1 MGIWF
6 SAAVLLTIATGSARV
21 PFAAQNDYGKV
32 LCHEQFQSAHP
43 DITLLNENPFRLD
56 RAMTL
61 FRFHR
66 RKEALAIIDAAVKTV
81 AGPFGHRIPRNE
93 RKKVAA
99 GLLAFRT
106 CVATSRMPD
115 LATLT
120 VHVWRQA
127 FDEASSEGRRAPAAG
142 ATVLVEGIPVGTTAD
157 DGTWTVQVPSGEIHL
172 TAEVSRTHWG
182 EEYVSLAAGAYGA
195 VSIGLHDGKE
205 VTEDTQL
212 VLLEAVDD
220 IVPAWSP
227 SFTLKFV
234 RDGEWVPM
242 ADIERIELLDRHG
255 DLSDHDIDNLF
266 TLSAGAIAATDPAPV
281 FAAMMGQLDET
292 ITVRVYAVDGAG
304 LGHADE
310 VSFRVGQSRLV
321 VTLAA
326 PPSNPALRISGVE
339 VGVSIIGAGIA
350 VQRVS
355 DDNGR
360 FEIESFPHGTVAFDA
375 EVTQDGRYY
384 YGDATMAHFGERSVT
399 LVLRHV
405 SDLVNGV
412 PALELGRPTAERPPT
427 PRRSGGAAR
436 ER

>member
-1 MGIWF
+1 MGTCF
-6 SAAVLLTIATGSARV
+6 SAAALLSIAAASATV
-21 PFAAQNDYGKV
+21 PLAAQNDYRNV

-43 DITLLNENPFRLD
+43 DITLPNENPFRLD
-56 RAMTL
+56 RAMSL

-66 RKEALAIIDAAVKTV
+66 RKEALAIIDAAVKTA

-93 RKKVAA
+93 RKKAAA

-120 VHVWRQA
+120 VQVWRQE
-127 FDEASSEGRRAPAAG
+127 FDDSASEGRKAPAAG
-142 ATVLVEGIPVGTTAD
+142 ATILAEGIPVGTTAD
-157 DGTWTVQVPSGEIHL
+157 DGTVTVQVPPGELHV
-172 TAEVSRTHWG
+172 TAEVPRTHWG

-205 VTEDTQL
+205 VTADTQL

-220 IVPAWSP
+220 IIPAWSP

-234 RDGEWVPM
+234 RDGEWVRI
-242 ADIERIELLDRHG
+242 AEIERVELLDRHG
-255 DLSDHDIDNLF
+255 DLSDQDIDRLF
-266 TLSAGAIAATDPAPV
+266 TISAGAIAASDTAPV
-281 FAAMMGQLDET
+281 FAAMIGQLDET
-292 ITVRVYAVDGAG
+292 ITVRVYAVDAAG

-310 VSFRVGQSRLV
+310 VRFRVGQSRLV

-339 VGVSIIGAGIA
+339 VGVSIMGAGIA

-355 DDNGR
+355 DDSGR

-375 EVTQDGRYY
+375 EVKQDGRYY

-412 PALELGRPTAERPPT
+412 PALELGPPTAERPPT
-427 PRRSGGAAR
+427 PRRSGGAAH
-436 ER
+436 EP